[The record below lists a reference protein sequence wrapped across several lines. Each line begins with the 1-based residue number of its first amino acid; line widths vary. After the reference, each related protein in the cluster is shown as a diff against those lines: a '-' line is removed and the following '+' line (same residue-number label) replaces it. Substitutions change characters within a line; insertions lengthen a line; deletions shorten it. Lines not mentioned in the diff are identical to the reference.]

1 MYVVNKFGRVV
12 EVPDTEGEYHIQKGN
27 LREADENEIAQYLG
41 KRQQMNSQVAQS
53 NTIYF
58 QTVKASPDG
67 YGMSRDHL
75 KDELAKL
82 KVHLSENFAD
92 QKIGL
97 LYNYPYGI
105 ISMRSDVR
113 LIYTMFESD
122 KIPEEWADYLTMA
135 DEVMVP
141 SKWCQDVFAAAG
153 VKSTVIPLGYND
165 QMFHFIERPVPV
177 ENNAPFTFIHYDS
190 FNLRKGWSEVFQA
203 FTEEF
208 GPEEPVRL
216 ILKTAQNAVAVPIM
230 KSQYPNIE
238 TITGTLPEKE
248 LVELLARANCMVYP
262 SRGEGFGIT
271 PLEAMATGMPAIV
284 PNEHG
289 ISEYFHPKYMLEVK
303 APGRCPGLY
312 SRFKGQDVGEMVVAD
327 VDDLKKQMRYAYNNQ
342 AAVKEL
348 GRAASEYVKK
358 YTYANT
364 AQRLAEVIRRWDQAE
379 IIKRNDSRFL
389 QVDKV

>member
-1 MYVVNKFGRVV
+1 MYVVNKFDRVV
-12 EVPDTEGEYHIQKGN
+12 EIPDDQAEYFIKMGD
-27 LREADENEIAQYLG
+27 LREADENEIAQYLA

-67 YGMSRDHL
+67 YGMSRNHL

-82 KVHLSENFAD
+82 KVYLSENFAD

-135 DEVMVP
+135 DEVLVP
-141 SKWCQDVFAAAG
+141 SRWCQEVFAKAG

-165 QMFHFIERPVPV
+165 EVFKFIERPVPV
-177 ENNAPFTFIHYDS
+177 DNNAPFTFIHYDS
-190 FNLRKGWSEVFQA
+190 FNMRKGWSEVFQA

-230 KSQYPNIE
+230 KSQYPNID
-238 TITGTLPEKE
+238 TVTGTLPEKE

-271 PLEAMATGMPAIV
+271 PLEAMATGLPAIV

-312 SRFKGQDVGEMVVAD
+312 SRFKGEDVGEMVVAD
-327 VDDLKKQMRYAYNNQ
+327 VEDLKKQMRYAYNNQ

-358 YTYANT
+358 YTYAIT

-389 QVDKV
+389 QVEKV